1 MRAAACQV
9 THHFYTN
16 GAPPRPSKSEES
28 GQYDVS
34 STRRMDENHIY
45 TLGRKHPEGSGID
58 FASTAIIDGRDQ
70 AVAALLLA
78 RASDPSLKFQR
89 L

>member
-1 MRAAACQV
+1 M
-9 THHFYTN
+9 N
-16 GAPPRPSKSEES
+16 GAPPLPSKSEES

-34 STRRMDENHIY
+34 STRLMDENHIY
-45 TLGRKHPEGSGID
+45 TLGRKDPEVSEID